1 MAKIDKIKEQIGWLK
16 IVFGVLVAI
25 DISILGW
32 LTNNYNKEDISLIK
46 IFIGLILVAIVTI
59 SIVITNKKAMKKIDE
74 LEEL

>member
-16 IVFGVLVAI
+16 IIFGILVAI

-32 LTNNYNKEDISLIK
+32 LANNYDKEDISLIK
-46 IFIGLILVAIVTI
+46 IAIGLVLVAIVTL
-59 SIVITNKKAMKKIDE
+59 SIVITNKKAMNKIDE